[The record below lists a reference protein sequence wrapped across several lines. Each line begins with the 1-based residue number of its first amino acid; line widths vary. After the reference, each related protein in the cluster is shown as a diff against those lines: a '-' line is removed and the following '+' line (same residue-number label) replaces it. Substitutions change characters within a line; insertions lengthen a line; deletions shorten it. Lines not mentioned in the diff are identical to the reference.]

1 MKRNEIIKILKNSL
15 PPEVDAEYSLSRLEN
30 FKGVDHLTYE
40 ELREFEKQLLK
51 DDNE

>member
-1 MKRNEIIKILKNSL
+1 MIKRLKSTI
-15 PPEVDAEYSLSRLEN
+15 PTEVDAEYFLSRLEK
-30 FKGVDHLTYE
+30 FKGADHLIYE